1 MILTQKEME
10 TEIIKEK
17 LQAIIREVVDD
28 ECLVI
33 SEDTIAEDVEGWD
46 SLAQVLIVGEIQKE
60 FGVRLSSAE
69 VRNISNV
76 GGLLDII
83 NSKINA

>member
-1 MILTQKEME
+1 ME